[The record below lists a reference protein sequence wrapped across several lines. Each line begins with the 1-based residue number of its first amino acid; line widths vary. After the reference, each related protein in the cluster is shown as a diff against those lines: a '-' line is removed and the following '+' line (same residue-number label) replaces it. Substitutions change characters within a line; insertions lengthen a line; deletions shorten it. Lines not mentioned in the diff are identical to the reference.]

1 MQVSTNT
8 FSEGLVMDFAPEVTK
23 NNCLT
28 NALNATL
35 VTMNGNELQLQND
48 MGNGKVY
55 KAELPEGYVPLGTTE
70 LGGII
75 YIVSY
80 NPFTNKCQIGSF
92 PSPQRVTYSTTK
104 YQEDYK
110 VSTFDIDKYILSEQS
125 LNPGDKFY
133 FTVSS
138 DIVPYIYPGNDNSVY
153 RFIKVK
159 AALLSNDNK
168 LVYLNIPPNKLLYQ
182 QKEKTEIENNSSW
195 NILNTKI
202 SGKPI
207 LIFEKVLYNYSVA
220 INGYF
225 TSQNKL
231 CLSLNNM
238 FNCQDRFF
246 PYGLYI
252 NLSLLKIVEDPEY
265 NAPSTEYIYRFTNT
279 NDSTIA
285 QATSNQYNIIISD
298 LLDINTYTQDN
309 YLLKDGCEFD
319 NEGITAINNTIANI
333 SIEDRNKYVLSIY
346 ITPLSYNNTKLYPHP
361 KLPYYYYHR
370 QEYYTELDLS
380 LLGTGTIKLS
390 QYKYKLEV
398 LGNLT
403 DTNQKVNV
411 TINYAFITALRE
423 QETIQKVTIELI
435 DQNNNITT
443 LNENTQIS
451 GETKATNLYLNYM
464 YVVKFTIQ
472 TSMEETTIYRW
483 LLTNV
488 LYNSIYEDNQYT
500 DFSNV
505 TLDIPINVNQTMLE
519 TTLVSNGT
527 ENSPFNK
534 IGKNLATQTVTQTTK
549 YTASVKEQVN
559 FEQENNIPFNL
570 LSCNIID
577 INGQDVKTTL
587 GINNCTI
594 QQYLNGQVQYEVNI
608 ASEAYTGTTDALLPT
623 RMSNDYSGYI
633 TLGFDPVNGWTD
645 SNNTNYQ
652 NLTDYSYKNQ
662 EGYLPPKQLQFKFNT
677 DEIDF
682 EIEVPQFK
690 SDSFYVALP
699 TMYDGSDD
707 GKLFITNILKNNS
720 NSNIVSNVF
729 KRILQTLYYY
739 KENYVLKDLG
749 YNKVTSYNTPDNKV
763 VNINLDYSVSGN
775 FELLVNNNKKLD
787 YIVNYF
793 RKQYDLPQ
801 FKYTFKL
808 KQDTL
813 SINKN
818 ITDEVTNFKSIDLT
832 IPGGIALISPDQSY
846 ITILTEGSYTTD
858 TIYYWDN
865 DNVYLV
871 NQYKMVRLYGNDNL
885 CVNPNV
891 FKIKNG
897 ILGISSGEQTY
908 ISYRQA
914 ESDEEYKTTIYYGN
928 KNPLCSYS

>member
-1 MQVSTNT
+1 
-8 FSEGLVMDFAPEVTK
+8 MDFAPEVTK

-80 NPFTNKCQIGSF
+80 NPFTSKCQIGSF

-110 VSTFDIDKYILSEQS
+110 VSTFDTDKYILSEQS

-168 LVYLNIPPNKLLYQ
+168 LVYLQIPPNKLLYQ
-182 QKEKTEIENNSSW
+182 QKEKTEIESNSSW

-225 TSQNKL
+225 TSQKTL
-231 CLSLNNM
+231 CLSLDNM
-238 FNCQDRFF
+238 FSCEDRFF
-246 PYGLYI
+246 PYGLFI
-252 NLSLLKIVEDPEY
+252 NLNLFKIVEDPDY
-265 NAPSTEYIYRFTNT
+265 NAPSVEYIYRFTNT
-279 NDSTIA
+279 NDNTIA
-285 QATSNQYNIIISD
+285 KAVSNQYNIVISN
-298 LLDINTYTQDN
+298 LLDVSTYTQDN

-319 NEGITAINNTIANI
+319 NEGINVINNAIANI
-333 SIEDRNKYVLSIY
+333 PIEDRDKYTLGIS

-361 KLPYYYYHR
+361 KLPYYYYYR
-370 QEYYTELDLS
+370 QDYYTELDLS
-380 LLGTGTIKLS
+380 LLGTGAIKLS

-398 LGNLT
+398 LGNLI
-403 DTNQKVNV
+403 DTNQKTNV
-411 TINYAFITALRE
+411 TINYAFITTLRE
-423 QETIQKVTIELI
+423 NETIQKVTIELI
-435 DQNNNITT
+435 DQNSNVTS
-443 LNENTQIS
+443 LKEDTQIS
-451 GETKATNLYLNYM
+451 GEIKATNLYLNYM

-472 TSMEETTIYRW
+472 TSMEETIIYRW

-488 LYNSIYEDNQYT
+488 LYNSIYENNQYT
-500 DFSNV
+500 DFNNV
-505 TLDIPINVNQTMLE
+505 TLDIPISINQAMLQ

-534 IGKNLATQTVTQTTK
+534 IGKNLTTQTVTQTTN
-549 YTASVKEQVN
+549 YIANVQEQIN
-559 FEQENNIPFNL
+559 FEQENNVPFNL
-570 LSCNIID
+570 VSCNITESD
-577 INGQDVKTTL
+577 GQNIKTTL
-587 GINNCTI
+587 GVNNCTI
-594 QQYLNGQVQYEVNI
+594 QQYLDGQVQYEVNI
-608 ASEAYTGTTDALLPT
+608 ATEDYTGTMNALLPT
-623 RMSNDYSGYI
+623 KMSNDYSSSI
-633 TLGFDPVNGWTD
+633 VLTFDPVNGWID
-645 SNNTNYQ
+645 SNNINYK
-652 NLTDYSYKNQ
+652 NLTEYNYKNQ
-662 EGYLPPKQLQFKFNT
+662 EGYLSPKQLKFKFNAN
-677 DEIDF
+677 EIDF
-682 EIEVPQFK
+682 ETKVPQFK
-690 SDSFYVALP
+690 SDSYYVALP
-699 TMYDGSDD
+699 TMYNSSDD
-707 GKLFITNILKNNS
+707 GKLFVTNILKDNS
-720 NSNIVSNVF
+720 NYSVIAKIF
-729 KRILQTLYYY
+729 ERILKTLYYY
-739 KENYVLKDLG
+739 KENYVLKDSG
-749 YNKVTSYNTPDNKV
+749 YKKVTSYNTPDNKT
-763 VNINLDYSVSGN
+763 VNVALDYTISGD
-775 FELLVNNNKKLD
+775 FELLVNNNRKLND
-787 YIVNYF
+787 IVNYF
-793 RKQYDLPQ
+793 KKQYTLPQ
-801 FKYTFKL
+801 FNCKFSL

-818 ITDEVTNFKSIDLT
+818 ITDEVINFKPIDLT
-832 IPGGIALISPDQSY
+832 VPGGIALISPDQSY
-846 ITILTEGSYTTD
+846 IKMLTEGSYTTD
-858 TIYYWDN
+858 TVYYWDN
-865 DNVYLV
+865 DNVSLV
-871 NQYKMVRLYGNDNL
+871 NQNKMVHLYGNDNL
-885 CVNPNV
+885 YVDPTI

-897 ILGISSGEQTY
+897 TLGISSGEITH

-914 ESDEEYKTTIYYGN
+914 DSDEEYKTTEYYGN

>member
-35 VTMNGNELQLQND
+35 VTMNGNEFQLQND

-110 VSTFDIDKYILSEQS
+110 VSTFDTDKYILSEQS

-168 LVYLNIPPNKLLYQ
+168 LVYLDIPSNKLLYQ
-182 QKEKTEIENNSSW
+182 QKERTEIESNSSW

-225 TSQNKL
+225 TSQKTL
-231 CLSLNNM
+231 CLSLDNV
-238 FNCQDRFF
+238 FSCQDRFF
-246 PYGLYI
+246 PYGLI
-252 NLSLLKIVEDPEY
+252 VGLSLNKIVEDPEY
-265 NAPSTEYIYRFTNT
+265 NAPSAEHIYRFTNT

-285 QATSNQYNIIISD
+285 KSTSNQYNIVISN
-298 LLDINTYTQDN
+298 LLDASTYAQDN
-309 YLLKDGCEFD
+309 YLLKDGCEID
-319 NEGITAINNTIANI
+319 NNGINAINNIIANI
-333 SIEDRNKYVLSIY
+333 SIEDRDKYILGIF

-361 KLPYYYYHR
+361 KLPYWPCHR

-380 LLGTGTIKLS
+380 LLGTGAIKLS

-403 DTNQKVNV
+403 DTNQKTNV

-423 QETIQKVTIELI
+423 NETIQKVTIELI
-435 DQNNNITT
+435 DQNNNITS
-443 LNENTQIS
+443 LNEDTQIS
-451 GETKATNLYLNYM
+451 GEIKASNLYLNYM

-488 LYNSIYEDNQYT
+488 LYNSIYEDNQYA
-500 DFSNV
+500 DFNNV
-505 TLDIPINVNQTMLE
+505 TLDIPIGVNQTMLQ

-534 IGKNLATQTVTQTTK
+534 IGKNLTTQTVIQTTK
-549 YTASVKEQVN
+549 YTVNVTEQIN
-559 FEQENNIPFNL
+559 FEQDNNIPFNL
-570 LSCNIID
+570 ISCSVVESDD
-577 INGQDVKTTL
+577 IKATL
-587 GINNCTI
+587 GVNNCII
-594 QQYLNGQVQYEVNI
+594 QKQLDGQVQYEVNL
-608 ASEAYTGTTDALLPT
+608 ATEDYTGTMDALLPT
-623 RMSNDYSGYI
+623 KISNNYSGAI
-633 TLGFDPVNGWTD
+633 TLGFDPINGWTD

-699 TMYDGSDD
+699 TMYNSSDD
-707 GKLFITNILKNNS
+707 GKLFITNILKDNS
-720 NSNIVSNVF
+720 NANAINRVF
-729 KRILQTLYYY
+729 ERILKTLYFY
-739 KENYVLKDLG
+739 KENYVLKDAG
-749 YNKVTSYNTPDNKV
+749 YKKVTSYNTPDNKTI
-763 VNINLDYSVSGN
+763 NINLDYTISGD
-775 FELLVNNNKKLD
+775 FELLVNNNRKLND
-787 YIVNYF
+787 IVSYF
-793 RKQYDLPQ
+793 KKQYTLPQ
-801 FKYTFKL
+801 FNCKFSL

-818 ITDEVTNFKSIDLT
+818 ITDEVTNFKPIDLT
-832 IPGGIALISPDQSY
+832 ISGGIALISPDQSY
-846 ITILTEGSYTTD
+846 ITMLTEGSYATD
-858 TIYYWDN
+858 TVYYWNN
-865 DNVYLV
+865 DNVSLV
-871 NQYKMVRLYGNDNL
+871 NQNKMVHLYGNDNL
-885 CVNPNV
+885 YVDPTI
-891 FKIKNG
+891 FKVKNG
-897 ILGISSGEQTY
+897 ILGISGGGITH
-908 ISYRQA
+908 ISYRQVD
-914 ESDEEYKTTIYYGN
+914 SDEEYKTTEYYGN

>member
-80 NPFTNKCQIGSF
+80 NPFTNRCQIGSF
-92 PSPQRVTYSTTK
+92 PSPQRVTYNTTK

-110 VSTFDIDKYILSEQS
+110 VSTFNTDKYILSEQS

-138 DIVPYIYPGNDNSVY
+138 DVVPYIYPDNDNSVY

-168 LVYLNIPPNKLLYQ
+168 LIYLDIPSNKLLYQ
-182 QKEKTEIENNSSW
+182 QKERTEIESNSSW

-225 TSQNKL
+225 TSQKTL
-231 CLSLNNM
+231 CLSLDNV
-238 FNCQDRFF
+238 FSCQDRFF
-246 PYGLYI
+246 PYGLFI
-252 NLSLLKIVEDPEY
+252 NLSLFKIIEDPDY
-265 NAPSTEYIYRFTNT
+265 NVPSVEYIYRFTNT

-285 QATSNQYNIIISD
+285 KAVSNQYNIVISN
-298 LLDINTYTQDN
+298 LLDVSTYTQDN
-309 YLLKDGCEFD
+309 YLLKDGCEFN
-319 NEGITAINNTIANI
+319 NEDINTINNAIANI
-333 SIEDRNKYVLSIY
+333 SIEDRDKYILGIY
-346 ITPLSYNNTKLYPHP
+346 IIPLSYNNTKLYPHP

-370 QEYYTELDLS
+370 QEYYTQLDLS
-380 LLGTGTIKLS
+380 LLGTGAIKLS

-403 DTNQKVNV
+403 DTNQKTNV

-423 QETIQKVTIELI
+423 NEIIQKVTIELI
-435 DQNNNITT
+435 DQNNNITS
-443 LNENTQIS
+443 LNEDTQIS
-451 GETKATNLYLNYM
+451 GEIKASNLYLNYM

-472 TSMEETTIYRW
+472 TSIEETTIYRW

-488 LYNSIYEDNQYT
+488 LYNSIYEDNQYA
-500 DFSNV
+500 DFNNV
-505 TLDIPINVNQTMLE
+505 TLDIPIGINQTMLQ

-534 IGKNLATQTVTQTTK
+534 IGKNLTTQTVIQTTK
-549 YTASVKEQVN
+549 YTANVKEQIN
-559 FEQENNIPFNL
+559 FEQDNNIPFNL
-570 LSCNIID
+570 ISCSVGESDD
-577 INGQDVKTTL
+577 IKTTL
-587 GINNCTI
+587 GVNNCII
-594 QQYLNGQVQYEVNI
+594 QKQLDGQVQYEVNL
-608 ASEAYTGTTDALLPT
+608 ATEDYTGTMDALLPT
-623 RMSNDYSGYI
+623 KISNNYSGSI
-633 TLGFDPVNGWTD
+633 TLGFDPINGWTD
-645 SNNTNYQ
+645 SNNTHYE
-652 NLTDYSYKNQ
+652 NLTEYNYKNQ
-662 EGYLPPKQLQFKFNT
+662 EGYLPPKQLKFKFNAN
-677 DEIDF
+677 EIDF
-682 EIEVPQFK
+682 ETEVSQFK

-699 TMYDGSDD
+699 TMYNSSDD
-707 GKLFITNILKNNS
+707 GKLFITNILKDNS
-720 NSNIVSNVF
+720 NANAINRVF
-729 KRILQTLYYY
+729 ERILKTLYYY
-739 KENYVLKDLG
+739 KENYVLKDSG
-749 YNKVTSYNTPDNKV
+749 YKKVTNYNTPDNKTI
-763 VNINLDYSVSGN
+763 NINLDYTISGD
-775 FELLVNNNKKLD
+775 FELLVNNNRKLND
-787 YIVNYF
+787 IVSYF
-793 RKQYDLPQ
+793 KKQYTLPQ
-801 FKYTFKL
+801 FNCKFNL

-818 ITDEVTNFKSIDLT
+818 ITDEVTNFKPIDLT
-832 IPGGIALISPDQSY
+832 ISGGIALISPDQSY
-846 ITILTEGSYTTD
+846 ITMLTEGSYTTD
-858 TIYYWDN
+858 TVYYWDN
-865 DNVYLV
+865 DNVSLV
-871 NQYKMVRLYGNDNL
+871 NQNKMVHLYGNDNL
-885 CVNPNV
+885 YVDPTI
-891 FKIKNG
+891 FKVKNG
-897 ILGISSGEQTY
+897 ILGISGGGITH
-908 ISYRQA
+908 ISYRQVD
-914 ESDEEYKTTIYYGN
+914 SDEEYKTTEYYGN